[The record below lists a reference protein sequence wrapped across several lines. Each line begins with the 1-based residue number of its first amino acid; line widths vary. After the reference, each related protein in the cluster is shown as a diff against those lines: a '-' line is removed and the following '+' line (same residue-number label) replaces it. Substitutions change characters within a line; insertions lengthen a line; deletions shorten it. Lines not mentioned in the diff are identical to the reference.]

1 MATVNTGYF
10 KGVEDNSTP
19 ITPITVHTNSV
30 CNYGPGLKFYSA
42 DRRNLSSAQNNIF
55 MTMNLPLTPTQQS
68 VYSSNF
74 GYDTAYNFYEG
85 LCSTVVSQNNP
96 YAGGASV
103 SSAQYELC
111 YSGFNQDRI
120 VYFPITGTS
129 YGELIVGH
137 SINVRLPIMTGD
149 PKAQYWAAPGTFAS
163 PGTAAGCGIIP
174 CISTVELY
182 ASYEYQNG
190 YTTYFDNLTSE
201 SSTNAVEFGQPM
213 YDINGNLV
221 NYNPYESNIVLLFS
235 DFVRRPNNDP
245 SKSWA
250 TQSANALINTNQVYT
265 NGKDPFNYESLSMV
279 DRNEV
284 DVPVGLCKLDA
295 GFCAITHPQLVDTF
309 AFTGGTHDGAI
320 VAAASGTFTDGIKS
334 WATPNSGVYSGPG
347 RRQDLVGLTWP
358 APNFGGWFRQ
368 PDSGFTGVYFT
379 GGTYNTGVPKDV
391 LQQTSISAQTCFRTV
406 STEYVQSIT
415 CNAEAG
421 AWGTSTNPTWVEE
434 YGEMGSNNA
443 GVYVTKI
450 GLWDDNHNLLGV
462 AVPDKP
468 ILKTEKDSIQATIN
482 LIR

>member
-1 MATVNTGYF
+1 MATINTGYF
-10 KGVEDNSTP
+10 KEVEDNSAA
-19 ITPITVHTNSV
+19 ITPIKVHTNSV
-30 CNYGPGLKFYSA
+30 CSYGPGLKFYSA
-42 DRRNLSSAQNNIF
+42 DRRNLTSAQNNIF

-68 VYSSNF
+68 VYGGNF

-85 LCSTVVSQNNP
+85 VCSTTVSQNNP
-96 YAGGASV
+96 SGGGASV

-111 YSGFNQDRI
+111 FSGFNQDRI

-137 SINVRLPIMTGD
+137 SINVRVPVMTGT
-149 PKAQYWAAPGTFAS
+149 PKTNIFAS
-163 PGTAAGCGIIP
+163 SCGIIP
-174 CISTVELY
+174 CINTVELY

-221 NYNPYESNIVLLFS
+221 NYNPYESNVVLLFS
-235 DFVRRPNNDP
+235 DYVRRPNNDS

-265 NGKDPFNYESLSMV
+265 NGKDPFNYESLNMV
-279 DRNEV
+279 DRNVV

-295 GFCAITHPQLVDTF
+295 GFCAITHPLLVDIF
-309 AFTGGTHDGAI
+309 AFTGGTMDGTI
-320 VAAASGTFTDGIKS
+320 VSGGIKS
-334 WATPNSGVYSGPG
+334 WVTPADGTYSGPG
-347 RRQDLVGLTWP
+347 RVWSGADSVGLTWP
-358 APNFGGWFRQ
+358 DNNFGGWFRQ
-368 PDSGFTGVYFT
+368 SDSGFTGVYFT
-379 GGTYNTGVPKDV
+379 GGTLNTGEQTVV
-391 LQQTSISAQTCFRTV
+391 QQTAISAQTCFRTI

-421 AWGTSTNPTWVEE
+421 SWGASTNPTWVEE
-434 YGEMGSNNA
+434 YGELGSNNA

-450 GLWDDNHNLLGV
+450 GLWDENHNLIGV